1 MNGIVYLC
9 TDGIKMVVH
18 IVICKTE
25 NQQSIL
31 FKNRTSFCI
40 VSLALLGIVLK
51 TVQLDHKP
59 CLCTVKVNDKG
70 FNDPLLVDFYRII
83 TQKQIPKLSLLRS
96 RWCGAEHVQYQAFY
110 NFC

>member
-1 MNGIVYLC
+1 MDLC
-9 TDGIKMVVH
+9 ADGIKMVVH
-18 IVICKTE
+18 VVVCKTE

-31 FKNRTSFCI
+31 FKNSTSFGVI
-40 VSLALLGIVLK
+40 SLALLGIVLG

-83 TQKQIPKLSLLRS
+83 TQKHIPELVLLWGQIT
-96 RWCGAEHVQYQAFY
+96 A
-110 NFC
+110 

>member
-1 MNGIVYLC
+1 
-9 TDGIKMVVH
+9 MVVH

-40 VSLALLGIVLK
+40 VSLALLGIVLG

-83 TQKQIPKLSLLRS
+83 TQKQISKLSLLRS
-96 RWCGAEHVQYQAFY
+96 RCAAQSTCSTKHFIIFVDCGVFHERLPLW
-110 NFC
+110 

>member
-40 VSLALLGIVLK
+40 VSLALLGIVLG

-59 CLCTVKVNDKG
+59 CLRTVKVNDKG
-70 FNDPLLVDFYRII
+70 FNDSLFIDLYRII
-83 TQKQIPKLSLLRS
+83 AQKYIPESVLLWRQITS
-96 RWCGAEHVQYQAFY
+96 
-110 NFC
+110 